1 MNERTV
7 FRTLDEKIQPRHTA
21 LVVLDVQNDFC
32 SPGGSADQQGRNIST
47 SQAALQPLLSLLSA
61 ARQAGC
67 LVIFVQVTRHALGL
81 TDSASRVSYFDSL
94 HAGRP
99 RVSSVVEGSWGW
111 QLVDGLD
118 PQPNEVRV
126 QKFRTSAFVNT
137 GLDVYLRAN
146 ERRTLILTGGA
157 TDGAVLATALDGSY
171 NDYYVVVAEDCVASD
186 HANLHDAALILLR
199 ARFDVVPGATLAST
213 WGK

>member
-1 MNERTV
+1 MNERTI
-7 FRTLDEKIQPRHTA
+7 FRTLEEKIQPRHTA

-32 SPGGSADQQGRNIST
+32 SPGGSADKQGRDISA
-47 SQAALQPLLSLLSA
+47 SQAALPPLLDLLSA

-67 LVIFVQVTRHALGL
+67 LVIFVQVTRHPLGL
-81 TDSASRVSYFDSL
+81 TDSASRLSYFDSL

-99 RVSSVVEGSWGW
+99 RVPSVVEGSWGW

-126 QKFRTSAFVNT
+126 QKFRTSAFINT

-146 ERRTLILTGGA
+146 ERRSLILTGGA

-186 HANLHDAALILLR
+186 HANLHDAALTLLR
-199 ARFDVVPGATLAST
+199 ARFDVVPGARIASA